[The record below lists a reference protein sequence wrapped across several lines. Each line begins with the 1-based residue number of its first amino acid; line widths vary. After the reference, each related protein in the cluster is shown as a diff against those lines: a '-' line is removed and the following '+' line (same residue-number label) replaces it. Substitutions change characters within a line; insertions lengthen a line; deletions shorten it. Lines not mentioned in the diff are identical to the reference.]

1 MGKKG
6 LSFGY
11 SSTKDEREG
20 FGLPHMPVIASGS
33 EAIQSGLRNP
43 GLLRR
48 FAPRNDE
55 GYLTRA
61 ELFHQRPRLGQ
72 ILVEHHDATRAHQP
86 DAVGAV
92 HTRAAAETGSTSL
105 RERGCQYGYDSGG
118 AQ

>member
-1 MGKKG
+1 
-6 LSFGY
+6 
-11 SSTKDEREG
+11 
-20 FGLPHMPVIASGS
+20 MPVIASGS

-72 ILVEHHDATRAHQP
+72 ILVEYHDAHPDHQP
-86 DAVGAV
+86 DPVRDVHISEETTSELKSLMPISYAVFCWKQ
-92 HTRAAAETGSTSL
+92 TTTSQTHIQNTTTL
-105 RERGCQYGYDSGG
+105 QIDN
-118 AQ
+118 